1 MEEGMKIIQSA
12 VKLTLISL
20 ALSVTTAAFAVTPLE
35 PLGKNPNFVRNSDQR
50 SIEIQGVGNKILD
63 AATSSRYQVRVDTDN
78 TEYAYAF
85 KRLDESALQYTGDP
99 EDVAGYKYF
108 NLTIYINGTEMQT
121 QTTAFVPSEYSNAIL
136 FKKMDRDERN
146 TYDFDL
152 GMDSENRIYIITSPT
167 DVVYLTAQETIRKP
181 MSTLER
187 NKSKIF

>member
-1 MEEGMKIIQSA
+1 MKIIQSA
-12 VKLTLISL
+12 VKFTLITL
-20 ALSVTTAAFAVTPLE
+20 ALSVATAAYAVPPLE

-50 SIEIQGVGNKILD
+50 SIEIQGMGNKILD
-63 AATSSRYQVRVDTDN
+63 AASSARYQVRVDTDN

-85 KRLDESALQYTGDP
+85 ERLDESALQYTGNR
-99 EDVAGYKYF
+99 EDIAGYKFF
-108 NLTIYINGTEMQT
+108 NLTIYINGTKMQT

-152 GMDSENRIYIITSPT
+152 GMDSENRVYIITSPT
-167 DVVYLTAQETIRKP
+167 DVVYLTPQETIRKP